1 MIPGHTDV
9 NKMVDEYQMKLLNEE
24 LESTADPVEKSTLLL
39 PNLTVMNEQL
49 SEFGSARE
57 ELSTSSSETSED
69 EANFSPVVGRK
80 PKRQRSKTPPS
91 QSQEYFLKK
100 ANNGF

>member
-1 MIPGHTDV
+1 MVPGHTDV
-9 NKMVDEYQMKLLNEE
+9 TKMVDEYQTRLLNED
-24 LESTADPVEKSTLLL
+24 LDPVEKSNLLL
-39 PNLTVMNEQL
+39 PNLKVMNEQL

-69 EANFSPVVGRK
+69 DDSFSPVVGRK
-80 PKRQRSKTPPS
+80 SKRQRSKTPPS
-91 QSQEYFLKK
+91 QTQEYFLKK